1 MAMMENKILLV
12 NKEEN
17 MTSRDVVNKLI
28 PIFKTKKIG
37 HTGTLDPMAKGVL
50 VVVINEAT
58 KLCDLLTSTK
68 KEYIAQIK
76 LGIKTDTKDITGNIE
91 QEQKVRKYSVDEIK
105 SALNSFLGTSYQ
117 EVPKYSA
124 VKINGKK
131 LYEYAR
137 NNIEI
142 ELPKRQIHI
151 YAIELIEYN
160 DNIITFKAEVSKG
173 TYIRSLVEDIAAKL
187 DTIGTMSSL
196 IRTKQGD
203 FTIENS
209 YTLDEIKN
217 NNYQY
222 LTLKEAL
229 KNYKQIDING
239 VEYNKIKNGA
249 IIDKKYQDD
258 IIVFIY
264 NNKVVGIYKTYD
276 KDQTKM
282 KPYKI
287 FNN

>member
-1 MAMMENKILLV
+1 MVMMENKILLV

-124 VKINGKK
+124 VKIMVKNFT
-131 LYEYAR
+131 
-137 NNIEI
+137 NMQEI
-142 ELPKRQIHI
+142 I
-151 YAIELIEYN
+151 
-160 DNIITFKAEVSKG
+160 
-173 TYIRSLVEDIAAKL
+173 
-187 DTIGTMSSL
+187 
-196 IRTKQGD
+196 
-203 FTIENS
+203 
-209 YTLDEIKN
+209 
-217 NNYQY
+217 
-222 LTLKEAL
+222 
-229 KNYKQIDING
+229 
-239 VEYNKIKNGA
+239 
-249 IIDKKYQDD
+249 
-258 IIVFIY
+258 
-264 NNKVVGIYKTYD
+264 
-276 KDQTKM
+276 
-282 KPYKI
+282 
-287 FNN
+287 

>member
-1 MAMMENKILLV
+1 MMENKILLV

-151 YAIELIEYN
+151 YAIELIEYT
-160 DNIITFKAEVSKG
+160 DNIITFKVEVSKG

-187 DTIGTMSSL
+187 NTIGTMSSL

-282 KPYKI
+282 QPYKI

>member
-1 MAMMENKILLV
+1 MMENKILLV

-151 YAIELIEYN
+151 YAIELIEYT
-160 DNIITFKAEVSKG
+160 DNIITFKVEVSKG

-187 DTIGTMSSL
+187 NTIGTMSSL

-217 NNYQY
+217 
-222 LTLKEAL
+222 KEQE
-229 KNYKQIDING
+229 KDILIVTHAGVCRAINAYFNG
-239 VEYNKIKNGA
+239 KDENGMIESA
-249 IIDKKYQDD
+249 
-258 IIVFIY
+258 
-264 NNKVVGIYKTYD
+264 
-276 KDQTKM
+276 KM
-282 KPYKI
+282 ENCEI
-287 FNN
+287 REFEF

>member
-1 MAMMENKILLV
+1 
-12 NKEEN
+12 
-17 MTSRDVVNKLI
+17 
-28 PIFKTKKIG
+28 
-37 HTGTLDPMAKGVL
+37 
-50 VVVINEAT
+50 
-58 KLCDLLTSTK
+58 
-68 KEYIAQIK
+68 
-76 LGIKTDTKDITGNIE
+76 
-91 QEQKVRKYSVDEIK
+91 
-105 SALNSFLGTSYQ
+105 
-117 EVPKYSA
+117 
-124 VKINGKK
+124 
-131 LYEYAR
+131 
-137 NNIEI
+137 
-142 ELPKRQIHI
+142 
-151 YAIELIEYN
+151 
-160 DNIITFKAEVSKG
+160 
-173 TYIRSLVEDIAAKL
+173 
-187 DTIGTMSSL
+187 MSSL

>member
-105 SALNSFLGTSYQ
+105 SALNSFLGISYQ

-160 DNIITFKAEVSKG
+160 DNIITFKVEVSKG

-187 DTIGTMSSL
+187 NTIGTMSSL

-264 NNKVVGIYKTYD
+264 NNKVVGIYKTHD